1 MVGRVLG
8 HYRLLDLIGAGG
20 MGEVYRARDERLDRD
35 VALKVLPQLVATD
48 PDRLARFEREAKA
61 LARLEHSNILTIHDF
76 GFATTGEGEHSR
88 PAAYAVTELL
98 NGETLRECLAREN
111 LSWRRAASIAA
122 AVAEGLAAAHSQG
135 VVHRDIKPENLF
147 LTADGRVKIL
157 DFGLA
162 TSGLAPDAT
171 GSPTVGGVRTVA
183 GAVLGTVGYMAPEQ
197 VQGTGAD
204 ARSDIFALG
213 CVLFEMLSGGRAF
226 ARPTPAETLA
236 AILSMPAPDLS
247 ASAAGI
253 PPDLGRVVA
262 RCLEKQPGQ
271 RFQSASDLAFALT
284 AIMTTGPG
292 LPAGA
297 EPPGTRPA
305 WSRRRR
311 RVAGATVATLVIV
324 AAAAASWLW
333 LGPGGEPVS
342 PRDSL
347 DPEKVVV
354 AVFANRTGDASL
366 DALGLQASDWLTQ
379 SLTRIGV
386 KVALNP
392 EVPSIG
398 GPGLPR
404 SVLAAE
410 ADPLRALAVR
420 TGAGVVITGA
430 YYLDGDSIRVQSQI
444 VDGRSGTIATALAPS
459 LGPRARPNEVVGAAA
474 NVAMGAVAARFNK
487 ALASFLGGAM
497 RPPAYDAYLEFNQA
511 MAAFGADYVE
521 AERRLKRTLELDA
534 NYAMARLCLWA
545 VFSNQNRPVEADE
558 VLRALEEPAR
568 FGQASPWEQAYARYA
583 RASLDGNRPAQLSA
597 ASALPRLAPGPMSD
611 YHLALAHRDLHQVR
625 AAIDVLSRIRVTDS
639 PPEMGSGA
647 SWHLSL
653 RAALHHEVGEYDR
666 QLELAR
672 LGQETYP
679 AEGGFFT
686 QEVSAI
692 IALGRLGQV
701 DAVLDRCSRAVLR
714 SGSLGATAYYAARE
728 LLAHG
733 HPDDA
738 RRLAGRAA
746 AWYKTRIET
755 GKPTPALRNSLAHS
769 LVRAGD
775 CEQGLGLRREL
786 AREAPGNLAFQS
798 FYATALLTCGGS
810 RGEALKIAD
819 ALARVERP
827 FLRGEHLYQRA
838 RILAALGD
846 GDGAVRALQAAF
858 GQGDSWDG
866 TEMHLDTVWDPIR
879 SHPAF
884 VEFMRPRG

>member
-35 VALKVLPQLVATD
+35 VALKVLPELVATD

-61 LARLEHSNILTIHDF
+61 LARLEHPNILAIHDF
-76 GFATTGEGEHSR
+76 GFEGTGQGESSR

-98 NGETLRECLAREN
+98 NGETLRECLARER
-111 LSWRRAASIAA
+111 LSWRRAAHIAA
-122 AVAEGLAAAHSQG
+122 AVAEGLAAAHGQG

-162 TSGLAPDAT
+162 TSGLASDAT
-171 GSPTVGGVRTVA
+171 ASPTVGGVRTVA

-197 VQGTGAD
+197 VEASGAD

-213 CVLFEMLSGGRAF
+213 CVLFEMLCGRRAF
-226 ARPTPAETLA
+226 ARPTPTETLA

-247 ASAAGI
+247 AGGAEI

-271 RFQSASDLAFALT
+271 RFQSASNLAFALT
-284 AIMTTGPG
+284 AIMTTGSG

-297 EPPGTRPA
+297 EPPGNRRA
-305 WSRRRR
+305 WSRRRQR
-311 RVAGATVATLVIV
+311 RVAGATVATLAIV

-333 LGPGGEPVS
+333 RGPGGGPAS
-342 PRDSL
+342 PRDQL

-354 AVFANRTGDASL
+354 AVFANRTGDPSL

-420 TGAGVVITGA
+420 TGAGVVVSGA

-444 VDGRSGTIATALAPS
+444 VDGRTGTIATALAPS
-459 LGPRARPNEVVGAAA
+459 VGQRARPHEVVGAAA
-474 NVAMGAVAARFNK
+474 NVAMGGVAVRFNK
-487 ALASFLGGAM
+487 ALASFLGGAIN
-497 RPPAYDAYLEFNQA
+497 PPAYDAYLEFNQA
-511 MAAFGADYVE
+511 MAAFGANYVE

-545 VFSNQNRPVEADE
+545 VFSNQNRPLEADE

-568 FGQASPWEQAYARYA
+568 FGQASPWEQGYARYA
-583 RASLDGNRPAQLSA
+583 RASLDGNLPALLSA
-597 ASALPRLAPGPMSD
+597 ATALPRLAPGPMSD
-611 YHLALAHRDLHQVR
+611 YHLALAHEDLHQIR

-639 PPEMGSGA
+639 PPEMGPGA
-647 SWHLSL
+647 SWHLSV

-672 LGQETYP
+672 LGQERTP
-679 AEGGFFT
+679 RR
-686 QEVSAI
+686 VPSSHRKSA
-692 IALGRLGQV
+692 
-701 DAVLDRCSRAVLR
+701 
-714 SGSLGATAYYAARE
+714 
-728 LLAHG
+728 
-733 HPDDA
+733 P
-738 RRLAGRAA
+738 
-746 AWYKTRIET
+746 
-755 GKPTPALRNSLAHS
+755 
-769 LVRAGD
+769 
-775 CEQGLGLRREL
+775 
-786 AREAPGNLAFQS
+786 
-798 FYATALLTCGGS
+798 
-810 RGEALKIAD
+810 
-819 ALARVERP
+819 
-827 FLRGEHLYQRA
+827 
-838 RILAALGD
+838 
-846 GDGAVRALQAAF
+846 
-858 GQGDSWDG
+858 
-866 TEMHLDTVWDPIR
+866 
-879 SHPAF
+879 
-884 VEFMRPRG
+884 